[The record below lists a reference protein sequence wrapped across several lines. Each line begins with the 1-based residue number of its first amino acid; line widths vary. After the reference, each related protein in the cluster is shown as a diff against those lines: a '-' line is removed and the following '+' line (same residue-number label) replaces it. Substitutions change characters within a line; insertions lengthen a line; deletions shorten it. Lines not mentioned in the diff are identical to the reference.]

1 MVEASIGRLGYTT
14 ESFKIR
20 SKLCGQL
27 NIVKSRLEPFPLIYS
42 GLWDF
47 LHYIKPLIT
56 KDMND
61 TFQQISLVGFMKH
74 NGGLEFRIISEF
86 DYQFRARIQDIHL
99 NPGGITHGGF
109 IMSLMDSGMGT
120 AVHQAL
126 DKKTRAA
133 TISFDIKFISASK
146 TGDLLLGA
154 AKVLRKTRSLVF
166 MQGELRCG
174 EQLIATAEGIWKVL

>member
-1 MVEASIGRLGYTT
+1 
-14 ESFKIR
+14 
-20 SKLCGQL
+20 
-27 NIVKSRLEPFPLIYS
+27 
-42 GLWDF
+42 
-47 LHYIKPLIT
+47 
-56 KDMND
+56 MND

-74 NGGLEFRIISEF
+74 NGGLEFRTVSET
-86 DYQFRARIQDIHL
+86 DYQFRATIQDIHL

-120 AVHQAL
+120 AAHRTLGKNA
-126 DKKTRAA
+126 RAA
-133 TISFDIKFISASK
+133 TISFDVKFISASK
-146 TGDLLLGA
+146 TGDLLLGT